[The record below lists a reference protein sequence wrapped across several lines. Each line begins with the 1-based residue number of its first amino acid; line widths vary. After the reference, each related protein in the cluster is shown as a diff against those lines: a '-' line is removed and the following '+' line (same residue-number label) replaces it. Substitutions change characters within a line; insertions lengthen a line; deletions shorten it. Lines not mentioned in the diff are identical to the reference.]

1 MKELNDLAKE
11 IHQNAKDKGFW
22 DSPRNTGELFM
33 LIISEASEALEAHRK
48 GKVVKMGGINS
59 LEKEWYTFEDSPLSF
74 RGVFEH
80 DIKDT
85 VSDELADVVI
95 RILDYCFV
103 SEIEIKPA
111 LLSTTL
117 VSLDSDNFGAALF
130 QICGEIQR
138 AGEYALEGDVWDIAN
153 AKGHIHSALALII
166 QLCEREEIDLLKH
179 IELKMKY
186 NATRERMHGKAY

>member
-1 MKELNDLAKE
+1 MKELNDLAKQ

-48 GKVVKMGGINS
+48 VRKADLKKFALPHNRNVS
-59 LEKEWYTFEDSPLSF
+59 DDEWFKISFENC
-74 RGVFEH
+74 V
-80 DIKDT
+80 KDT
-85 VSDELADVVI
+85 TADEIADVVI
-95 RILDYCFV
+95 RILDYCA
-103 SEIEIKPA
+103 SQEIEIKPA

-117 VSLDSDNFGAALF
+117 ISLDSDNFGAALF

-138 AGEYALEGDVWDIAN
+138 AGEYALTNDIWEIEKSKDN
-153 AKGHIHSALALII
+153 IHSTLTLII
-166 QLCEREEIDLLKH
+166 QLCDREQIDLLKH

>member
-1 MKELNDLAKE
+1 MKELNDLAKQ

-22 DSPRNTGELFM
+22 DNPRNTGELFM

-48 GKVVKMGGINS
+48 VRKADLKQFALPHNGNVTDEQWFKIS
-59 LEKEWYTFEDSPLSF
+59 FENC
-74 RGVFEH
+74 
-80 DIKDT
+80 IKDT
-85 VSDELADVVI
+85 TADEIADVVI
-95 RILDYCFV
+95 RILDYCA
-103 SEIEIKPA
+103 SQEIEIKPA
-111 LLSTTL
+111 LLSTTI

-138 AGEYALEGDVWDIAN
+138 AGEYALTNDIWEI
-153 AKGHIHSALALII
+153 AKSKDNIHSALALII

-179 IELKMKY
+179 IELKMRY

>member
-1 MKELNDLAKE
+1 MKELNDLAKK

-48 GKVVKMGGINS
+48 GRKADLKKFALPNNGNVTDEQWFKIS
-59 LEKEWYTFEDSPLSF
+59 FENC
-74 RGVFEH
+74 V
-80 DIKDT
+80 KDT
-85 VSDELADVVI
+85 TADEIADVVI
-95 RILDYCFV
+95 RILDYCA
-103 SEIEIKPA
+103 SQEIEIKPA

-117 VSLDSDNFGAALF
+117 ISLDSDNFGAALF

-138 AGEYALEGDVWDIAN
+138 AGEYALTNDIWEIEKSKDN
-153 AKGHIHSALALII
+153 IHSTLTLII
-166 QLCEREEIDLLKH
+166 QLCDREQIDLLKH

>member
-1 MKELNDLAKE
+1 MKELNELAKQ

-48 GKVVKMGGINS
+48 GRKADLKQFALPHNGNVS
-59 LEKEWYTFEDSPLSF
+59 DDEWFKISFENC
-74 RGVFEH
+74 V
-80 DIKDT
+80 KDT
-85 VSDELADVVI
+85 TADELADVVI

-103 SEIEIKPA
+103 SEIEIRPA
-111 LLSTTL
+111 LLLTTL

-130 QICGEIQR
+130 QICGEIQK
-138 AGEYALEGDVWDIAN
+138 AGEYALKDNLWNKNNTASC
-153 AKGHIHSALALII
+153 IHSALTLII
-166 QLCEREEIDLLKH
+166 ELCKREHIDLLKH

>member
-1 MKELNDLAKE
+1 MKELNDLSKQ

-22 DSPRNTGELFM
+22 DSPRNTGEIFM

-48 GKVVKMGGINS
+48 VRKADLKQFALPNNGNVTDEQWFKIS
-59 LEKEWYTFEDSPLSF
+59 FENC
-74 RGVFEH
+74 
-80 DIKDT
+80 IKDT
-85 VSDELADVVI
+85 TADEIADVVI
-95 RILDYCFV
+95 RILDYCA
-103 SEIEIKPA
+103 SQEIEIKPA

-117 VSLDSDNFGAALF
+117 ISLDSENFGANLF

-138 AGEYALEGDVWDIAN
+138 AGEYALTNDIWDS
-153 AKGHIHSALALII
+153 AKSKDNIHSALALII

>member
-1 MKELNDLAKE
+1 MKQLNNLAKA

-48 GKVVKMGGINS
+48 VRKADLKQFALPNNGNVTDEQWFKIS
-59 LEKEWYTFEDSPLSF
+59 FENC
-74 RGVFEH
+74 
-80 DIKDT
+80 IKDT
-85 VSDELADVVI
+85 TADEIADVVI
-95 RILDYCFV
+95 RILDYCA
-103 SEIEIKPA
+103 SQEIEIKPA

-117 VSLDSDNFGAALF
+117 ISLDSDNFGAALF

-138 AGEYALEGDVWDIAN
+138 AGEYALTNDIWDS
-153 AKGHIHSALALII
+153 AKSKDNIHSALALII

-179 IELKMKY
+179 IELKMRY

>member
-1 MKELNDLAKE
+1 MKQLNNLAKA

-22 DSPRNTGELFM
+22 DKDRNTGEIFM
-33 LIISEASEALEAHRK
+33 LIISEVSEALEAHRK
-48 GKVVKMGGINS
+48 GKAANILNFENAINGGI
-59 LEKEWYTFEDSPLSF
+59 EFPTAF
-74 RGVFEH
+74 RTY
-80 DIKDT
+80 IKD
-85 VSDELADVVI
+85 SAADELADVVI
-95 RILDYCFV
+95 RILDYCYV

-153 AKGHIHSALALII
+153 AKGYIHSALALII

>member
-48 GKVVKMGGINS
+48 GRRADLKKFALPHNGNVTDD
-59 LEKEWYTFEDSPLSF
+59 EWFQISF
-74 RGVFEH
+74 ANCV
-80 DIKDT
+80 KDT
-85 VSDELADVVI
+85 TADELADVVI
-95 RILDYCFV
+95 RILDYCA
-103 SEIEIKPA
+103 SQEIEIKPA

-117 VSLDSDNFGAALF
+117 ISLDSDNFGAALF

-138 AGEYALEGDVWDIAN
+138 AGEYALTNDIWDS
-153 AKGHIHSALALII
+153 AKSKDNIHSTLALII
-166 QLCEREEIDLLKH
+166 QLCDREQIDLLKH

>member
-1 MKELNDLAKE
+1 MKELNDLSKQ

-22 DSPRNTGELFM
+22 DSPRNTGEIFM

-48 GKVVKMGGINS
+48 VRKADLKQFALPNNGNVTDEQWFKIS
-59 LEKEWYTFEDSPLSF
+59 FENC
-74 RGVFEH
+74 
-80 DIKDT
+80 IKDT
-85 VSDELADVVI
+85 TADEIADVVI
-95 RILDYCFV
+95 RILDYCA
-103 SEIEIKPA
+103 SQEIEIKPA

-117 VSLDSDNFGAALF
+117 ISLDSENFGANLF

-138 AGEYALEGDVWDIAN
+138 AGEYALTNDIWDS
-153 AKGHIHSALALII
+153 AKSKDNIHSALALII

-179 IELKMKY
+179 IELKMRY

>member
-1 MKELNDLAKE
+1 MKQLNDLAKA
-11 IHQNAKDKGFW
+11 IHQNAKNKGFW

-33 LIISEASEALEAHRK
+33 LIISEAAEALEAHRK
-48 GKVVKMGGINS
+48 GRKADLKQFALPHNGNVTDD
-59 LEKEWYTFEDSPLSF
+59 EWFKTSFENC
-74 RGVFEH
+74 
-80 DIKDT
+80 IKDT
-85 VSDELADVVI
+85 TADEIADVVI
-95 RILDYCFV
+95 RILDYCYV

-117 VSLDSDNFGAALF
+117 VSLDSDNFGANLF
-130 QICGEIQR
+130 QICGEIQK
-138 AGEYALEGDVWDIAN
+138 ASEYALTNDIWDS
-153 AKGHIHSALALII
+153 AKSKDNIHSALALII

>member
-1 MKELNDLAKE
+1 MKELNDLSKQ

-48 GKVVKMGGINS
+48 GRKADLKKFALPNNGNVTDEQWFKIS
-59 LEKEWYTFEDSPLSF
+59 FENC
-74 RGVFEH
+74 V
-80 DIKDT
+80 KDT
-85 VSDELADVVI
+85 TADEIADVVI
-95 RILDYCFV
+95 RILDYCA
-103 SEIEIKPA
+103 SQEIEIKPA

-117 VSLDSDNFGAALF
+117 ISLDSENFGANLF

-138 AGEYALEGDVWDIAN
+138 AGEYALTNDIWDS
-153 AKGHIHSALALII
+153 AKSKDNIHSALALII

-186 NATRERMHGKAY
+186 NATRERMHGKSY

>member
-1 MKELNDLAKE
+1 MKQLNDLAKA

-22 DSPRNTGELFM
+22 DSPRNTGEIFM

-48 GKVVKMGGINS
+48 DRRADIEQYKTVTGNGMAFNQIA
-59 LEKEWYTFEDSPLSF
+59 F
-74 RGVFEH
+74 RNF
-80 DIKDT
+80 IKDT

-95 RILDYCFV
+95 RILDYCAV

-117 VSLDSDNFGAALF
+117 ISLDSENFGAALF

-138 AGEYALEGDVWDIAN
+138 AGEYALTNDIWDSEKSKDN
-153 AKGHIHSALALII
+153 IHSALALII

>member
-48 GKVVKMGGINS
+48 VRKADLKQFALPNNGNVTDEQWFKIS
-59 LEKEWYTFEDSPLSF
+59 FENC
-74 RGVFEH
+74 
-80 DIKDT
+80 IKDT
-85 VSDELADVVI
+85 TADEIADVVI
-95 RILDYCFV
+95 RILDYCA
-103 SEIEIKPA
+103 SQEIEIKPA

-117 VSLDSDNFGAALF
+117 ISLDSENFGANLF

-138 AGEYALEGDVWDIAN
+138 AGEYALTNDIWDS
-153 AKGHIHSALALII
+153 AKSKDNIHSALALII

>member
-1 MKELNDLAKE
+1 MKQLNNLAKA

-48 GKVVKMGGINS
+48 VRKADLKQFALPNNGNVTDEQWFKIS
-59 LEKEWYTFEDSPLSF
+59 FENC
-74 RGVFEH
+74 
-80 DIKDT
+80 IKDT
-85 VSDELADVVI
+85 TADEIADVVI
-95 RILDYCFV
+95 RILDYCA
-103 SEIEIKPA
+103 SQEIEIKPA

-117 VSLDSDNFGAALF
+117 ISLDSENFGANLF

-138 AGEYALEGDVWDIAN
+138 AGEYALTNDIWDS
-153 AKGHIHSALALII
+153 AKSKDNIHSALALII

-179 IELKMKY
+179 IELKMRY

>member
-1 MKELNDLAKE
+1 MKELNDLAKQ

-22 DSPRNTGELFM
+22 DLPRNTGELFM

-48 GKVVKMGGINS
+48 VRKADLKQLALPNNGNVTDEQWFKIS
-59 LEKEWYTFEDSPLSF
+59 FENC
-74 RGVFEH
+74 
-80 DIKDT
+80 IKDT
-85 VSDELADVVI
+85 TADEIADVVI
-95 RILDYCFV
+95 RILDYCA
-103 SEIEIKPA
+103 SQEIEIKPA

-117 VSLDSDNFGAALF
+117 ISLDSENFGANLF

-153 AKGHIHSALALII
+153 AKGHIHSALTLII
-166 QLCEREEIDLLKH
+166 QLCERERIDLLKH

>member
-1 MKELNDLAKE
+1 MKELNDLAKQ

-22 DSPRNTGELFM
+22 DNPRNTGELFM

-48 GKVVKMGGINS
+48 GRKADLKKFALPNNGNVTDEQWFKIS
-59 LEKEWYTFEDSPLSF
+59 FENC
-74 RGVFEH
+74 V
-80 DIKDT
+80 KDT
-85 VSDELADVVI
+85 TADEIADVVI
-95 RILDYCFV
+95 RILDYCA
-103 SEIEIKPA
+103 SQEIEIKPA

-117 VSLDSDNFGAALF
+117 ISLDSDNFGAALF

-138 AGEYALEGDVWDIAN
+138 AGEYALTNDIWEIEKSKDN
-153 AKGHIHSALALII
+153 IHSTLTLII
-166 QLCEREEIDLLKH
+166 QLCDREQIDLLKH

>member
-22 DSPRNTGELFM
+22 DLPRNTGELFM

-48 GKVVKMGGINS
+48 GRRADLKKFALPHNRNVS
-59 LEKEWYTFEDSPLSF
+59 DDEWFKISFENC
-74 RGVFEH
+74 V
-80 DIKDT
+80 KDT
-85 VSDELADVVI
+85 TADEIADVVI
-95 RILDYCFV
+95 RILDYCCV

-117 VSLDSDNFGAALF
+117 ISLDSENFGANLF

-138 AGEYALEGDVWDIAN
+138 AGEYAIEGDVWDIAN
-153 AKGHIHSALALII
+153 AKGHIHSALTLII
-166 QLCEREEIDLLKH
+166 QLCERERIDLLKH

>member
-1 MKELNDLAKE
+1 MKQLNNLAKK

-48 GKVVKMGGINS
+48 VRKADLKQLALPNNRNVS
-59 LEKEWYTFEDSPLSF
+59 DDEWFKISFENC
-74 RGVFEH
+74 V
-80 DIKDT
+80 KDT
-85 VSDELADVVI
+85 TADEIADVVI
-95 RILDYCFV
+95 RILDYCA
-103 SEIEIKPA
+103 SQEIEIKPA

-117 VSLDSDNFGAALF
+117 ISLDSDNFGAALF

-138 AGEYALEGDVWDIAN
+138 AGEYALTNDIWEIEKSKDN
-153 AKGHIHSALALII
+153 IHSTLALII

-179 IELKMKY
+179 IELKMRY

>member
-1 MKELNDLAKE
+1 MKQLNDLAKA

-22 DSPRNTGELFM
+22 DSPRNTGEIFM
-33 LIISEASEALEAHRK
+33 LIISEASEALEAHRRGRRK
-48 GKVVKMGGINS
+48 ADLKQFALPHNGNVTDD
-59 LEKEWYTFEDSPLSF
+59 EWFKISFENC
-74 RGVFEH
+74 V
-80 DIKDT
+80 KDT
-85 VSDELADVVI
+85 TADEITDVVI
-95 RILDYCFV
+95 RILDYCA
-103 SEIEIKPA
+103 SQEIEIKPA

-117 VSLDSDNFGAALF
+117 ISLDSENFGANLF

-138 AGEYALEGDVWDIAN
+138 AGEYALTNDIWDS
-153 AKGHIHSALALII
+153 AKSKDNIHSALALII

>member
-33 LIISEASEALEAHRK
+33 LIISEASEALEANRK
-48 GKVVKMGGINS
+48 GRNADIKQYKAVTGSNEMVFNQIA
-59 LEKEWYTFEDSPLSF
+59 F
-74 RGVFEH
+74 RNF
-80 DIKDT
+80 IKDT

-95 RILDYCFV
+95 RILDYCA
-103 SEIEIKPA
+103 SQEIEIKPA

-117 VSLDSDNFGAALF
+117 ISLDSDNFGAALF

-138 AGEYALEGDVWDIAN
+138 AGEYALTNDIWEIEKSKDN
-153 AKGHIHSALALII
+153 IHSTLTLII
-166 QLCEREEIDLLKH
+166 QLCDREQIDLLKH

>member
-1 MKELNDLAKE
+1 MKQLNDLAKA

-22 DSPRNTGELFM
+22 DLPRNTGEIFM

-48 GKVVKMGGINS
+48 GRKADLKKFALPHNRNVS
-59 LEKEWYTFEDSPLSF
+59 DDEWFKISFENC
-74 RGVFEH
+74 V
-80 DIKDT
+80 KDT
-85 VSDELADVVI
+85 TADEIADVVI
-95 RILDYCFV
+95 RILDYCA
-103 SEIEIKPA
+103 SQEIEIKPA

-117 VSLDSDNFGAALF
+117 ISLDSDNFGAALF

-138 AGEYALEGDVWDIAN
+138 AGEYAITNDIWEIEKSKDN
-153 AKGHIHSALALII
+153 IHSTLTLII
-166 QLCEREEIDLLKH
+166 QLCDREQIDLLKH

>member
-1 MKELNDLAKE
+1 MKQLNNLAKA

-48 GKVVKMGGINS
+48 VRKADLKQFALPNNGNVTDEQWFKIS
-59 LEKEWYTFEDSPLSF
+59 FENC
-74 RGVFEH
+74 
-80 DIKDT
+80 IKDT
-85 VSDELADVVI
+85 TADEIADVVI
-95 RILDYCFV
+95 RILDYCA
-103 SEIEIKPA
+103 SQEIEIKPA

-117 VSLDSDNFGAALF
+117 ISLDSENFGAALF

-138 AGEYALEGDVWDIAN
+138 AGEYALTNDIWDSEKSKDN
-153 AKGHIHSALALII
+153 IHSALALII

>member
-1 MKELNDLAKE
+1 MKQLNNLAKA

-48 GKVVKMGGINS
+48 VRKADLKQFALPNNGNVTDEQWFKIS
-59 LEKEWYTFEDSPLSF
+59 FENC
-74 RGVFEH
+74 
-80 DIKDT
+80 IKDT
-85 VSDELADVVI
+85 TADEIADVVI
-95 RILDYCFV
+95 RILDYCA
-103 SEIEIKPA
+103 SQEIEIKPA

-117 VSLDSDNFGAALF
+117 ISLDSENFGANLF

-138 AGEYALEGDVWDIAN
+138 AGEYALTNDIWDSEKSKDN
-153 AKGHIHSALALII
+153 IHSALALII

>member
-1 MKELNDLAKE
+1 MKELNDLAKA

-22 DSPRNTGELFM
+22 DSPRNTGEIFM

-48 GKVVKMGGINS
+48 GRKADLKKFALPNNGNVTDEQWFKIS
-59 LEKEWYTFEDSPLSF
+59 FENC
-74 RGVFEH
+74 V
-80 DIKDT
+80 KDT
-85 VSDELADVVI
+85 TADEIADVVI
-95 RILDYCFV
+95 RILDYCA
-103 SEIEIKPA
+103 SQEIEIKPA

-117 VSLDSDNFGAALF
+117 ISLDSDNFGAALF

-138 AGEYALEGDVWDIAN
+138 AGEYALTNDIWKIEKSKDN
-153 AKGHIHSALALII
+153 IHSTLTLII
-166 QLCEREEIDLLKH
+166 QLCDREQIDLLKH

>member
-48 GKVVKMGGINS
+48 VRKADLKQFALPNNGNVTDEQWFKIS
-59 LEKEWYTFEDSPLSF
+59 FENC
-74 RGVFEH
+74 
-80 DIKDT
+80 IKDT
-85 VSDELADVVI
+85 TADEIADVVI
-95 RILDYCFV
+95 RILDYCA
-103 SEIEIKPA
+103 SQEIEIKPA

-117 VSLDSDNFGAALF
+117 ISLDSENFGANLF

-138 AGEYALEGDVWDIAN
+138 AGEYALTNDIWDS
-153 AKGHIHSALALII
+153 AKSKDNIHSALALII

-179 IELKMKY
+179 IELKMRY

>member
-1 MKELNDLAKE
+1 MKQLNDLAKA

-22 DSPRNTGELFM
+22 DSPRNTGEIFM

-48 GKVVKMGGINS
+48 GRKADLKKFALPHNRNVS
-59 LEKEWYTFEDSPLSF
+59 DDEWFKISFESC
-74 RGVFEH
+74 V
-80 DIKDT
+80 KDT
-85 VSDELADVVI
+85 TADEIADVVI
-95 RILDYCFV
+95 RILDYCA
-103 SEIEIKPA
+103 SQEIEIKPA

-117 VSLDSDNFGAALF
+117 ISLDSDNFGAALF

-138 AGEYALEGDVWDIAN
+138 AGEYALTNDAWDS
-153 AKGHIHSALALII
+153 AKSKDNIHSALTLII
-166 QLCEREEIDLLKH
+166 QLCEREQIDLLKH

>member
-1 MKELNDLAKE
+1 MKELNDLAKQ

-48 GKVVKMGGINS
+48 GRRADIEAF
-59 LEKEWYTFEDSPLSF
+59 EKEVKARESIKHCIDFSFEDIF
-74 RGVFEH
+74 R
-80 DIKDT
+80 DCIKDT
-85 VSDELADVVI
+85 TADEIADVVI
-95 RILDYCFV
+95 RILDYCCV

-111 LLSTTL
+111 LLSSDL
-117 VSLDSDNFGAALF
+117 VSFHSENFGAQLF
-130 QICGEIQR
+130 QICGQIQR
-138 AGEYALEGDVWDIAN
+138 AGEHVINLGQDSN
-153 AKGHIHSALALII
+153 ASYYIHSALALII
-166 QLCEREEIDLLKH
+166 KLCEHEQIDLLKH

>member
-33 LIISEASEALEAHRK
+33 LIISEASEALEANRK
-48 GKVVKMGGINS
+48 GRNADIKQYKAVTGSNEMVFNQIA
-59 LEKEWYTFEDSPLSF
+59 F
-74 RGVFEH
+74 RNF
-80 DIKDT
+80 IKDT

-95 RILDYCFV
+95 RILDYCA
-103 SEIEIKPA
+103 SQEIEIRPA

-117 VSLDSDNFGAALF
+117 ISLDSDNFGANLF

-138 AGEYALEGDVWDIAN
+138 AGEYALTNDIWEIEKSKDN
-153 AKGHIHSALALII
+153 IHSTLTLII
-166 QLCEREEIDLLKH
+166 QLCDREQIDLLKH

>member
-1 MKELNDLAKE
+1 MKQLNNLAKA
-11 IHQNAKDKGFW
+11 IHQNAKNKGFW

-48 GKVVKMGGINS
+48 VRKADLKQFALPNNGNVTDEQWFKIS
-59 LEKEWYTFEDSPLSF
+59 FENC
-74 RGVFEH
+74 
-80 DIKDT
+80 IKDT
-85 VSDELADVVI
+85 TADEIADVVI
-95 RILDYCFV
+95 RILDYCA
-103 SEIEIKPA
+103 SQEIEIKPA

-117 VSLDSDNFGAALF
+117 ISLDSENFGANLF

-138 AGEYALEGDVWDIAN
+138 AGEYALTNDIWDS
-153 AKGHIHSALALII
+153 AKSKDNIHSALALII

-179 IELKMKY
+179 IELKMRY

>member
-1 MKELNDLAKE
+1 MKQLNNLAKE

-48 GKVVKMGGINS
+48 VRKADLKQFALPNNGNVTDEQWFKIS
-59 LEKEWYTFEDSPLSF
+59 FENC
-74 RGVFEH
+74 
-80 DIKDT
+80 IKDT
-85 VSDELADVVI
+85 TADEIADVVI
-95 RILDYCFV
+95 RILDYCA
-103 SEIEIKPA
+103 SQEIEIKPA

-117 VSLDSDNFGAALF
+117 ISLDSENFGANLF

-138 AGEYALEGDVWDIAN
+138 AGEYALTNDIWDS
-153 AKGHIHSALALII
+153 AKSKDNIHSALALII

-179 IELKMKY
+179 IELKMRY

>member
-48 GKVVKMGGINS
+48 DRRADIEQYKTVTGNGMAFNQIA
-59 LEKEWYTFEDSPLSF
+59 F
-74 RGVFEH
+74 RNF
-80 DIKDT
+80 IKDT

-95 RILDYCFV
+95 RILDYCAV

-117 VSLDSDNFGAALF
+117 ISLDSDNFGAALF

-138 AGEYALEGDVWDIAN
+138 AGEKAVKGGLWNITN
-153 AKGHIHSALALII
+153 AASHIHSALTLII
-166 QLCEREEIDLLKH
+166 QLCDREQIDLLKH

>member
-1 MKELNDLAKE
+1 MKELNDLSKQ

-22 DSPRNTGELFM
+22 DSPRNTGEIFM

-48 GKVVKMGGINS
+48 VRKADLKQFALPNNGNVTDEQWFKIS
-59 LEKEWYTFEDSPLSF
+59 FENC
-74 RGVFEH
+74 
-80 DIKDT
+80 IKDT
-85 VSDELADVVI
+85 TADEIADVVI
-95 RILDYCFV
+95 RILDYCA
-103 SEIEIKPA
+103 SQEIEIKPA

-117 VSLDSDNFGAALF
+117 ISLDSENFGANLF

-138 AGEYALEGDVWDIAN
+138 AGEYALTNDIWDS
-153 AKGHIHSALALII
+153 AKSKDNIHSALALII

-186 NATRERMHGKAY
+186 NATRERMHGKSY

>member
-48 GKVVKMGGINS
+48 GRKADLKKFALPNNGNVTDEQWFKIS
-59 LEKEWYTFEDSPLSF
+59 FENC
-74 RGVFEH
+74 V
-80 DIKDT
+80 KDT
-85 VSDELADVVI
+85 TADEIADVVI
-95 RILDYCFV
+95 RILDYCA
-103 SEIEIKPA
+103 SQEIEIKPA

-117 VSLDSDNFGAALF
+117 ISLDSDNFGAALF

-138 AGEYALEGDVWDIAN
+138 AGEYALTNDIWEIEKSKDN
-153 AKGHIHSALALII
+153 IHSTLTLII
-166 QLCEREEIDLLKH
+166 QLCDREQIDLLKH